1 MLNSAP
7 RAMDKDTQ
15 IEIKAKVFNI
25 KNSFFNTSMQ

>member
-15 IEIKAKVFNI
+15 IEIKAKVINI
-25 KNSFFNTSMQ
+25 KYSFYNTVMQ